1 MSWTLALPLLIPFAG
16 AVAALLAPRLG
27 LRPAAI
33 GIVTTGLHLMA
44 SIHLAFAVV
53 EGGILASGMGGW
65 AAPVGIVLVADALA
79 AIMVVVTGLM
89 GLAIAVYAAADID
102 GARSRAGWH
111 ALYLAL
117 IGGATGAFLT
127 GDLFNLY
134 VWFEVMLIASF
145 GLMVLGGGRAQMDG
159 AVKYMA
165 LNIVATI
172 FFLAAVGLIHGL
184 AGTLTMADL
193 PGRLAAADAP
203 LAEGAAAFL
212 LFGALAVKAGLFPL
226 WFWLPAAYHTPPVAV
241 TAIFAALLTKA
252 GIYAMMRV
260 GLLVFPDVPLGDI
273 LLPVAI
279 ATMVLGVIGAAAQ
292 REVHRILSF
301 HILSQV
307 GYMALG
313 LALATPL
320 ALMGAI
326 LYMVHNIIV
335 KAVLFLI
342 AGIGRRLTGSFDLAR
357 SGGLYAASPVLSVL
371 FLLAALSMA
380 GMMPFVGFWGKL
392 ALVQAGAEVE
402 SWAAI
407 LAILGVGL
415 FTLYSMTKIWLQG
428 YLKPHPTGRAK
439 GLDALPAPARRLLVL
454 PAFALVGASLAMGL
468 WPAPFIQAAEAAAA
482 GLTDPQPYINA
493 VMGAPA

>member
-1 MSWTLALPLLIPFAG
+1 MSWTIALPLLIPFAG
-16 AVAALLAPRLG
+16 AVLALLAPRLD
-27 LRPAAI
+27 LRPAAV
-33 GIVTTGLHLMA
+33 GVVTAGLHLMA
-44 SIHLAFAVV
+44 SVHLAFAVAEDGV
-53 EGGILASGMGGW
+53 IASGMGGW

-79 AIMVVVTGLM
+79 AIMVAVTGMM
-89 GLAIAVYAAADID
+89 GLSIAVYAAADID
-102 GARSRAGWH
+102 GARSRSGWH
-111 ALYLAL
+111 ALYLVL

-145 GLMVLGGGRAQMDG
+145 GLMVLGGTRAQLDG
-159 AVKYMA
+159 AVKYMV

-172 FFLAAVGLIHGL
+172 SFLAAVGLIHAL

-212 LFGALAVKAGLFPL
+212 LFGALAVKAGLFPM

-252 GIYAMMRV
+252 GLYAMMRV
-260 GLLVFPDVPLGDI
+260 GLLVFPDVPLQAV
-273 LLPVAI
+273 LLPI
-279 ATMVLGVIGAAAQ
+279 AVLTMVLGVIGAAAQ

-320 ALMGAI
+320 ALAGAI
-326 LYMVHNIIV
+326 LYMVHNIVV

-357 SGGLYAASPVLSVL
+357 SGGLYAASPALSAL
-371 FLLAALSMA
+371 FLLAALAMA
-380 GMMPFVGFWGKL
+380 GLPPFSGFWGKL
-392 ALVQAGAEVE
+392 TLVQAGVEVE
-402 SWAAI
+402 SWIAVAAV
-407 LAILGVGL
+407 LGVGL
-415 FTLYSMTKIWLQG
+415 FTLYSMTKIWLNG
-428 YLKPHPTGRAK
+428 YLKPHPDGRAR
-439 GLDALPAPARRLLVL
+439 GLDALPAQARGLLVA
-454 PAFALVGASLAMGL
+454 PAVLLVGVSLAMGL
-468 WPAPFIQAAEAAAA
+468 WPQPFIAAAEAAAA
-482 GLTDPQPYINA
+482 GLTDHSAYVAA
-493 VMGAPA
+493 VMGEGA

>member
-1 MSWTLALPLLIPFAG
+1 MSWTLALPLLIPFVG
-16 AVAALLAPRLG
+16 AIAALLAPRLG

-33 GIVTTGLHLMA
+33 GIVTSGLHLLSA
-44 SIHLAFAVV
+44 IYLAFAVV
-53 EGGILASGMGGW
+53 DGGVIASGMGGW
-65 AAPVGIVLVADALA
+65 DAPVGIVLVADALA

-89 GLAIAVYAAADID
+89 VLAIAIYAAADID

-134 VWFEVMLIASF
+134 VWFEVMLISSF
-145 GLMVLGGGRAQMDG
+145 GLMVLGAQRPQIDG

-172 FFLAAVGLIHGL
+172 FFLAAVGLIHAL

-193 PGRLAAADAP
+193 PARLAGADAP
-203 LAEGAAAFL
+203 VATGAAAFL

-260 GLLVFPDVPLGDI
+260 GLLVFPEVPLSEI
-273 LLPVAI
+273 LMPVAI

-342 AGIGRRLTGSFDLAR
+342 AGIG
-357 SGGLYAASPVLSVL
+357 
-371 FLLAALSMA
+371 
-380 GMMPFVGFWGKL
+380 
-392 ALVQAGAEVE
+392 
-402 SWAAI
+402 
-407 LAILGVGL
+407 
-415 FTLYSMTKIWLQG
+415 
-428 YLKPHPTGRAK
+428 
-439 GLDALPAPARRLLVL
+439 
-454 PAFALVGASLAMGL
+454 
-468 WPAPFIQAAEAAAA
+468 
-482 GLTDPQPYINA
+482 
-493 VMGAPA
+493 

>member
-16 AVAALLAPRLG
+16 AVLALLAPRLG

-33 GIVTTGLHLMA
+33 GVVTSGVHLMA
-44 SIHLAFAVV
+44 AIHLAFAVL
-53 EGGILASGMGGW
+53 EGGVLASGMGGW
-65 AAPVGIVLVADALA
+65 DAPVGIVLVADALA

-89 GLAIAVYAAADID
+89 GLTIAVYAAADID
-102 GARSRAGWH
+102 GARTRAGWH
-111 ALYLAL
+111 ALYLVL
-117 IGGATGAFLT
+117 LGGATGAFLT

-145 GLMVLGGGRAQMDG
+145 GLMALGGGKAQVDG

-172 FFLAAVGLIHGL
+172 FFLAAVGLIHAL

-193 PGRLAAADAP
+193 PGRLAMADAP
-203 LAEGAAAFL
+203 LAHGAAAFL

-252 GIYAMMRV
+252 GLYAMMRT
-260 GLLVFPDVPLGDI
+260 GLLVFPEIPLGTI
-273 LLPVAI
+273 LMPIAI
-279 ATMVLGVIGAAAQ
+279 LTMALGVIGAAAQ
-292 REVHRILSF
+292 KEVHRILSF

-320 ALMGAI
+320 ALAGAI
-326 LYMVHNIIV
+326 LYMVHNIVV

-342 AGIGRRLTGSFDLAR
+342 AGIGRRLTGSFDLGK
-357 SGGLYAASPVLSVL
+357 SGGLYAASPALSVL

-380 GMMPFVGFWGKL
+380 GLPPFSGFWGKL
-392 ALVQAGAEVE
+392 TLVQASAEE
-402 SWAAI
+402 EAWLAI
-407 LAILGVGL
+407 AAILGVGL
-415 FTLYSMTKIWLQG
+415 FTLYSMTKIWLNG
-428 YLKPHPTGRAK
+428 YLAPHPSGRARS
-439 GLDALPAPARRLLVL
+439 LTALPAAARPLLIAPV
-454 PAFALVGASLAMGL
+454 AVLVGVSILMGV
-468 WPAPFIQAAEAAAA
+468 WPTPFIEAAEAAAL
-482 GLTDPQPYINA
+482 GLTDPAPYITA
-493 VMGAPA
+493 VMGEPL

>member
-1 MSWTLALPLLIPFAG
+1 
-16 AVAALLAPRLG
+16 
-27 LRPAAI
+27 
-33 GIVTTGLHLMA
+33 
-44 SIHLAFAVV
+44 
-53 EGGILASGMGGW
+53 
-65 AAPVGIVLVADALA
+65 
-79 AIMVVVTGLM
+79 
-89 GLAIAVYAAADID
+89 
-102 GARSRAGWH
+102 
-111 ALYLAL
+111 
-117 IGGATGAFLT
+117 
-127 GDLFNLY
+127 
-134 VWFEVMLIASF
+134 
-145 GLMVLGGGRAQMDG
+145 
-159 AVKYMA
+159 
-165 LNIVATI
+165 
-172 FFLAAVGLIHGL
+172 
-184 AGTLTMADL
+184 
-193 PGRLAAADAP
+193 
-203 LAEGAAAFL
+203 
-212 LFGALAVKAGLFPL
+212 
-226 WFWLPAAYHTPPVAV
+226 AYHTPPVAV

-357 SGGLYAASPVLSVL
+357 SGGLYAASPALSVL

-380 GMMPFVGFWGKL
+380 GLPPFSGFWGKL

-428 YLKPHPTGRAK
+428 YLKPHPSGRAK

-454 PAFALVGASLAMGL
+454 PAFVLVGASLAMGL